1 MPMTRKDKIALLR
14 GVELFSDLGA
24 RALGVVADAA
34 VEVSHRA
41 GQYIVRQGQVGTGFY
56 VVASG
61 HVRVVRSGRL
71 LERLGPGGFFG
82 ELSVIDQAPRAAHVI
97 AEEAT
102 TCVALASWEFTRL
115 LERHPKIALAVLRTV
130 ARRLRATTDHTRH

>member
-1 MPMTRKDKIALLR
+1 MSMTRKEKLALLR
-14 GVELFSDLGA
+14 GVELFSGVTA
-24 RALGVVADAA
+24 RALGVIANAA
-34 VEVSHRA
+34 VDVSYPA

-61 HVRVVRSGRL
+61 RVRVVRGGRV

-97 AEEAT
+97 AEDPT
-102 TCVALASWEFTRL
+102 TCLALASWDFARL
-115 LERHPKIALAVLRTV
+115 MERHPKIALAVLRAV
-130 ARRLRATTDHTRH
+130 ARRLRAATDHARH